1 MILCTIRIRE
11 NYALMNKTVKI
22 PGTIISA
29 SILNSDLSD
38 LRATARRVDESGAE
52 WLHFDVMDGNFVE
65 NITFGSSVLHA
76 VKPYSKAFF
85 DVHLMVRLPERQ
97 IKLFAEAGA
106 DNITFHTESECDPAA
121 LIDEIHSLGIRAG
134 VAIKPGTDVSDVLP
148 YIDKADMVLIM
159 TVEPGYGGQG
169 FIPETLEKIRSV
181 RKAAPSIDIQVD
193 GGINDSTVKLVKEAG
208 ANVLVAGTYLFRA
221 DDMRTAADILRN
233 A

>member
-1 MILCTIRIRE
+1 MTE
-11 NYALMNKTVKI
+11 KI

-38 LRATARRVDESGAE
+38 LRATARKVDDCGAE
-52 WLHFDVMDGNFVE
+52 WLHFDVMDGDFVE

-76 VKPYSKAFF
+76 VKPYSKAFL
-85 DVHLMVRLPERQ
+85 DVHLMVSSPRRQ
-97 IKLFAEAGA
+97 IKLFAQAGA
-106 DNITFHTESECDPAA
+106 DNITFHTESDGDPAV

-134 VAIKPGTDVSDVLP
+134 VAIKPGTDVSEVLP
-148 YIDKADMVLIM
+148 YIGSADMVLIM

-169 FIPETLEKIRSV
+169 FIPETLGKIKAV
-181 RKAAPSIDIQVD
+181 REAAPYIDIQVD
-193 GGINDSTVKLVKEAG
+193 GGINDKTVKLVKEAG

-221 DDMRTAADILRN
+221 EDMRAAADTLMN